1 MLCKALQGAR
11 LLAVLWAVHTVGP
24 LASPTLGHVSADKLW
39 LFRLQG
45 PRLCFS

>member
-11 LLAVLWAVHTVGP
+11 LLAVLWAVHT